1 MEFTLFSM
9 HYHFLVSHWSLS
21 FHRCTKSDF
30 LVSTSTEHLKQ
41 WILHG
46 KSSLK
51 WRSSKTLIHKWTKR
65 QPVVSKTSIPSSLVT
80 LGGTHQHSFE
90 ISVPVLIFITDSCL
104 FLCHISPLGLYLFSL
119 FHMVWNRLQV
129 AFWGTLRKHV
139 RRGALP
145 CIACSQSHRVC
156 VFCLPFS
163 SLVEIKDYLSAK
175 YEGPGKQWF
184 MIITM
189 VI

>member
-1 MEFTLFSM
+1 MGNSSQEQENSSHLYQYSYSCWQAFTQTMMEFTLFSM
-9 HYHFLVSHWSLS
+9 RYHFLVSHWSLS

-41 WILHG
+41 WILHD

-80 LGGTHQHSFE
+80 LGSTHQHSFE

-104 FLCHISPLGLYLFSL
+104 LLSYFSI
-119 FHMVWNRLQV
+119 
-129 AFWGTLRKHV
+129 
-139 RRGALP
+139 GALSFQFVP
-145 CIACSQSHRVC
+145 HGM
-156 VFCLPFS
+156 
-163 SLVEIKDYLSAK
+163 K
-175 YEGPGKQWF
+175 
-184 MIITM
+184 
-189 VI
+189 